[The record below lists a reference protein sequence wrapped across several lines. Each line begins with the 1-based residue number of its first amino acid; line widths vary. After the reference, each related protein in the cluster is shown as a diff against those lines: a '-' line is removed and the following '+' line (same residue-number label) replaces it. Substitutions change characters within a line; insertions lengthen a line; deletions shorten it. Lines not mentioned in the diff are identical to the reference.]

1 MDQSHFIQARE
12 FGMKKFLAFMSL
24 LSLLALALSLP
35 GCGRNRS
42 DYDRQ
47 REIRTDFLSQLS
59 EIRQANEIIGRNID
73 STYQEI
79 AILRTRLEQMAL
91 ENQAPPSSP
100 ITP

>member
-1 MDQSHFIQARE
+1 MN
-12 FGMKKFLAFMSL
+12 KFLAFMSL
-24 LSLLALALSLP
+24 LSLLLAALIVP

-47 REIRTDFLSQLS
+47 REIRTEFLSQLT

-79 AILRTRLEQMAL
+79 SILRTRLDQMAL
-91 ENQAPPSSP
+91 ENQSVAAP
-100 ITP
+100 TQ